1 MPISDETLIH
11 RNISTQGEIGF
22 SEIVNALRYRWLL
35 IAASSIIFGM
45 MAVAASYLIP
55 PSFTARTSFFP
66 PQQQQGG
73 VSSALASLGALAGAA
88 GAAGGLRN
96 IGDQYLVLV
105 QSMTVA
111 DRMIDRFDLM
121 KVYDEKLRVDA
132 QFGLARNT
140 RVNLGKKDSLISL
153 EVDDHDPKRA
163 ADLANAYVEELRALT
178 ARLALTEAQ
187 QRRVFF
193 EGQLSKA
200 RDQLT
205 QAQSALQGSGVT
217 ASAIKAEPRAT
228 ADGFAKLKA
237 DATAAAVRLQVLQRS
252 LATDSYEVQQQSATV
267 AALQAELAKLGRA
280 DAAGDQTGYIGAY
293 REFKYREALFD
304 LLARQYEAAKI
315 DESRDGGQL
324 QLVDVAK
331 IPERKSKP
339 KRSLFALTGLGIGF
353 FLACL
358 WVTRTLLAGRSSL
371 ARRGA

>member
-339 KRSLFALTGLGIGF
+339 KRSFFALTGFGIGF

>member
-1 MPISDETLIH
+1 
-11 RNISTQGEIGF
+11 
-22 SEIVNALRYRWLL
+22 
-35 IAASSIIFGM
+35 
-45 MAVAASYLIP
+45 
-55 PSFTARTSFFP
+55 
-66 PQQQQGG
+66 
-73 VSSALASLGALAGAA
+73 
-88 GAAGGLRN
+88 
-96 IGDQYLVLV
+96 
-105 QSMTVA
+105 
-111 DRMIDRFDLM
+111 M

-331 IPERKSKP
+331 IPARKSKP
-339 KRSLFALTGLGIGF
+339 TRSLFALTGLGIGF